1 METTPLRAQILDTII
16 RKSTLKQ
23 RVFDN
28 TFGAFNSLKE
38 TLLEMASE
46 MDDELD
52 GKLDRRVRLEY
63 RDRGKFEAQLQVA
76 NDILI
81 FQMHTD
87 VFEFGSDHLIWQNPY
102 VQADRDNSYCGLINI
117 YNFLSDSFKFNRN
130 ADEGYLIGRI
140 FINRERRYFAEGKQQ
155 NLDAGDGFR
164 QVGDRSGGAGRD
176 SRIGD
181 RLRAELRPADA
192 ALRGEQ
198 TRDGGPVQHQ
208 DGQLEVRDGQ
218 TPGLRLRH
226 RGYLTGRAWEG
237 ASGFHRAPRAA
248 AAVAAHDRRFS
259 GTP

>member
-1 METTPLRAQILDTII
+1 METTPLRTRILESII

-28 TFGAFNSLKE
+28 TFSAFNTLKE

-46 MDDELD
+46 MDDALD

-87 VFEFGSDHLIWQNPY
+87 VFEFDADHPIWQNPY
-102 VQADRDNSYCGLINI
+102 VQADRENSYCGVVNI

-140 FINRERRYFAEGKQQ
+140 FINRERTYFVEGKQQ
-155 NLDAGDGFR
+155 SSMRAMDFG
-164 QVGDRSGGAGRD
+164 
-176 SRIGD
+176 
-181 RLRAELRPADA
+181 RAELDREALVPILEA
-192 ALRGEQ
+192 AIAFALDFDLLLPPYEENKRVKVDQFNTKMDNSKFVTGK
-198 TRDGGPVQHQ
+198 
-208 DGQLEVRDGQ
+208 
-218 TPGLRLRH
+218 RL
-226 RGYLTGRAWEG
+226 GYE
-237 ASGFHRAPRAA
+237 FD
-248 AAVAAHDRRFS
+248 VDDI
-259 GTP
+259 

>member
-87 VFEFGSDHLIWQNPY
+87 VFEFDANHLIWQNPY
-102 VQADRDNSYCGLINI
+102 VQSDRENSYCGLINI

-140 FINRERRYFAEGKQQ
+140 FINRERRYFVEGK
-155 NLDAGDGFR
+155 R
-164 QVGDRSGGAGRD
+164 QTSLRAMDFGRD
-176 SRIGD
+176 EID
-181 RLRAELRPADA
+181 RE
-192 ALRGEQ
+192 ALI
-198 TRDGGPVQHQ
+198 PVLESLLHQ
-208 DGQLEVRDGQ
+208 E
-218 TPGLRLRH
+218 
-226 RGYLTGRAWEG
+226 Y
-237 ASGFHRAPRAA
+237 
-248 AAVAAHDRRFS
+248 
-259 GTP
+259 